1 MRKGSIKST
10 RINSEVAK
18 CLSEII
24 RSELKD
30 PRIHPLTSVL
40 SADVTTDLK
49 QCKAY
54 ISVLG
59 DADAKKETME
69 GLRAAASFIRH
80 ELAAQVN
87 LRNTP
92 AVTFVLDERIEQG
105 MHMSRLI
112 EEVKARDDAAIALR
126 GDEETEQEDDDEFDF

>member
-1 MRKGSIKST
+1 MRKL
-10 RINSEVAK
+10 RIIVRYA
-18 CLSEII
+18 
-24 RSELKD
+24 ELKD

-126 GDEETEQEDDDEFDF
+126 SAAKQQDRGAAGQLIADMKSLAEQL